1 MTSKTSILL
10 IVSQNPGIDYQ
21 ALLSKIAPNY
31 ANLNSA
37 RAALS
42 RVLKD
47 AVSFGMVAK
56 QNHQLFLTDKGSAS
70 LKVKMHDKLVLKLNQ
85 LMNIRSVASN
95 PDPLVQHLS
104 VLLERGKS
112 DPRLFDNA
120 RASVNFSV
128 DDVLKVHEGV
138 KQNIKHLEYLEK
150 TLENQLSSLREL
162 NFPGERVKHLSAFHE
177 HIPRL
182 IKESSAEEIQVEHSQ
197 VDFSTQTSHS
207 LVQGLSPIS
216 KGSRAAINAHHLG
229 ELTTRFS
236 NQSDLE
242 NLRVYM
248 GFFTLDY
255 SPHQVSIRGPSQLL
269 DKLEITNDTR
279 SSENVS
285 STAPVSE
292 PGVVTKSN
300 SRSEK
305 TVVEGDYAVTLP
317 TFPLPEMPLYISA
330 SENKYRD
337 NVFTPDENS
346 EKRL

>member
-150 TLENQLSSLREL
+150 TLSNQLQSLREL
-162 NFPGERVKHLSAFHE
+162 NFPSEMIQPTHHLSTHAE
-177 HIPRL
+177 KL
-182 IKESSAEEIQVEHSQ
+182 IEASSAEEIQIEHPNL
-197 VDFSTQTSHS
+197 DFSQQTNHS
-207 LVQGLSPIS
+207 LLEGLSPAPRGTRAVVHS
-216 KGSRAAINAHHLG
+216 KHLS

-236 NQSDLE
+236 SQNDLE

-248 GFFTLDY
+248 GFLTLDFA
-255 SPHQVSIRGPSQLL
+255 QDKVSIRGPSQV
-269 DKLEITNDTR
+269 LEKMGIPRMSEEAFISLPKPGLPHPHEHKPINPAAEVSTTSTEVGVPAFPLTELPLRDDNEAGN
-279 SSENVS
+279 SEN
-285 STAPVSE
+285 
-292 PGVVTKSN
+292 N
-300 SRSEK
+300 LEK
-305 TVVEGDYAVTLP
+305 NE
-317 TFPLPEMPLYISA
+317 
-330 SENKYRD
+330 
-337 NVFTPDENS
+337 
-346 EKRL
+346 

>member
-150 TLENQLSSLREL
+150 TLSNQLQSLREL
-162 NFPGERVKHLSAFHE
+162 NFPSEMIQPTHHLSTHAEKLIEASSADEIQIEHPNVDFSQQTNHSLLEGLSPAPRGTRAVVHSKHLS
-177 HIPRL
+177 
-182 IKESSAEEIQVEHSQ
+182 
-197 VDFSTQTSHS
+197 
-207 LVQGLSPIS
+207 
-216 KGSRAAINAHHLG
+216 

-236 NQSDLE
+236 SQNDLE

-248 GFFTLDY
+248 GFLTLDFA
-255 SPHQVSIRGPSQLL
+255 QDKVSIRGPSQV
-269 DKLEITNDTR
+269 LEKMGIPRMNEEAFI
-279 SSENVS
+279 SLPKPGLPHPHAHKPINPAAEV
-285 STAPVSE
+285 STASAEV
-292 PGVVTKSN
+292 GVP
-300 SRSEK
+300 
-305 TVVEGDYAVTLP
+305 A
-317 TFPLPEMPLYISA
+317 FPLPELPLREASDVESA
-330 SENKYRD
+330 END
-337 NVFTPDENS
+337 L
-346 EKRL
+346 EKNE